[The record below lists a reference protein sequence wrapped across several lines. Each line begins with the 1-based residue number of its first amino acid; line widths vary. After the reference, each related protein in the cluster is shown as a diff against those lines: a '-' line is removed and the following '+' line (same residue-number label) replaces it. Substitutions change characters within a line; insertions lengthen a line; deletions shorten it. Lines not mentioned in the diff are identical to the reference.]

1 MNMVMYRATQN
12 RNEPN
17 LSFAQ
22 SLSPTMFRDNQNP
35 NEPNLPFS
43 QNRSSSIKFG
53 GSTVYVPTTEQQ
65 QGTTRNG
72 HGTEIK
78 QNDAVWQHINKL
90 YAIHGEQEGRI
101 TDAYKHRTSIER
113 KVETNIAAFPDI
125 HTKLSDLGRS
135 VSDVSSALSS
145 HEFGHGNGNGN
156 GCNCDFWDI
165 GCKAKCGIEG
175 IIPYVL
181 IGGLAIYAIKTRKK

>member
-1 MNMVMYRATQN
+1 MFKFDFQTLILSLYSFLLPKYRPKVEKNAKTA
-12 RNEPN
+12 
-17 LSFAQ
+17 AQ
-22 SLSPTMFRDNQNP
+22 
-35 NEPNLPFS
+35 
-43 QNRSSSIKFG
+43 K
-53 GSTVYVPTTEQQ
+53 
-65 QGTTRNG
+65 QGVDYGADIR
-72 HGTEIK
+72 
-78 QNDAVWQHINKL
+78 KL
-90 YAIHGEQEGRI
+90 YDIHGEQEGRI